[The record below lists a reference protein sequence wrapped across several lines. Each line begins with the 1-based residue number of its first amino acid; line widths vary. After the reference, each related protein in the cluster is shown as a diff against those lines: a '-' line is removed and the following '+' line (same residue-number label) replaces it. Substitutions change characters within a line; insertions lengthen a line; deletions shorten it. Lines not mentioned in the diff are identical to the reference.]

1 MAANIS
7 IIGRCVLIR
16 CSTCLWSGTYM
27 QTTEEFEAARGMARM
42 LRDRSV
48 VAQADHMRLEGW
60 SPRCSQMRAVRA
72 RARQS
77 EARARFLSS
86 PPHQTRKIGFTSR
99 RRSQMLTFDQ
109 GALLRDLACRLIH
122 QCFLICTAH
131 LPYECRQDS
140 WLRFTS

>member
-48 VAQADHMRLEGW
+48 VAQADH
-60 SPRCSQMRAVRA
+60 
-72 RARQS
+72 S

-99 RRSQMLTFDQ
+99 RRSQMLTFDH